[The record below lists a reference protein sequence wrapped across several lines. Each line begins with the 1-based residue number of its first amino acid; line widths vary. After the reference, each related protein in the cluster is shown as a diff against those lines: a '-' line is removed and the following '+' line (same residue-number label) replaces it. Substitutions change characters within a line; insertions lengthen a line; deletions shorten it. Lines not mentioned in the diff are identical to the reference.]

1 MVCRDLWWPVGK
13 IVLAIFSWTVFSV
26 TGVIARYIT
35 KPLCGVDISPPYNSL
50 VLVKVE
56 NKETVVVATPHTIDI
71 ETGSV
76 TVFIQISCTT
86 PCAHSVEHML
96 PDSPVN
102 YRKLHSSE
110 GRTLAVSVTR
120 REEASSHR
128 APLFIQELFY
138 VCLQILWI
146 RLFWAQYHHHYD
158 LIGKTTY

>member
-35 KPLCGVDISPPYNSL
+35 KPLCGADISPPYNSL

-76 TVFIQISCTT
+76 TVFI
-86 PCAHSVEHML
+86 
-96 PDSPVN
+96 
-102 YRKLHSSE
+102 
-110 GRTLAVSVTR
+110 
-120 REEASSHR
+120 
-128 APLFIQELFY
+128 
-138 VCLQILWI
+138 
-146 RLFWAQYHHHYD
+146 
-158 LIGKTTY
+158 